1 MFMQR
6 QPGRPERPV
15 SGAKAIA
22 LDQRA
27 TLARY
32 RLFQLLALLFTAA
45 FSLGLHLLFG
55 R

>member
-1 MFMQR
+1 MFMQQ
-6 QPGRPERPV
+6 QPRRTV

-22 LDQRA
+22 LDQRV

-32 RLFQLLALLFTAA
+32 RLFQFLALLFTAA
-45 FSLGLHLLFG
+45 LSLGFHLLFG